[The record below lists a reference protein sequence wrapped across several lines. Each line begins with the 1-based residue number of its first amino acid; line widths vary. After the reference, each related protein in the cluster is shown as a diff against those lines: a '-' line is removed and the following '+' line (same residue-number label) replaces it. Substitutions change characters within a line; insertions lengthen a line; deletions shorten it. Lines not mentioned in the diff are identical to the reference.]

1 MKADSAIK
9 QRYKQ
14 RYRLRQFQGT
24 PNRSQHNKN
33 SNRNNSRDL
42 STSTDVILSPTASS
56 VSQLTPLSQKEKATL
71 FSLPAELITRISY
84 NLTLQEYSRFSRT
97 CKYLGT
103 HFQKELILFLK
114 YVYGL
119 SVKSGS
125 LVLYAYGAHLQYR
138 APKLLD
144 RILDEFFVDA
154 NDASNIGGPNTN
166 NRVSPT
172 SRQTNSRW
180 PTYWSVLYSLD
191 KAPNIEPPV
200 INTNT
205 SGISS
210 CCNECYFQPHQ
221 NMACYKCASTQY
233 QGSDIMTNPNPKLQ
247 FLQKY
252 AARMNAKF
260 AGRSGRSVSGERSHN
275 SGRRNEWLI
284 TDVRL
289 KKTYNMLIMQN
300 IRYGDVTLL
309 RFYLDKYGAPINA
322 KVTFSQEEQVY
333 LGADSELMKL
343 LDEYRIQVVLTP

>member
-14 RYRLRQFQGT
+14 RYRHRQLQVT
-24 PNRSQHNKN
+24 SSRSQHN
-33 SNRNNSRDL
+33 SNRNNSQDL
-42 STSTDVILSPTASS
+42 SLPATSTDVILSPMAS
-56 VSQLTPLSQKEKATL
+56 LTPLSRQEKATL

-84 NLTLQEYSRFSRT
+84 YLTLQDYSRFSRT
-97 CKYLGT
+97 CQYLNT
-103 HFQKELILFLK
+103 HFQKELILFLR

-125 LVLYAYGAHLQYR
+125 LILYAYGAHLQYR

-154 NDASNIGGPNTN
+154 NDSPNTACPNTN
-166 NRVSPT
+166 NRVSST
-172 SRQTNSRW
+172 LRQTNSRW

-191 KAPNIEPPV
+191 KAPNLELPV
-200 INTNT
+200 NSTNT

-221 NMACYKCASTQY
+221 NMPCYKCASTQY
-233 QGSDIMTNPNPKLQ
+233 QGSEPMTSPNPKLQ

-260 AGRSGRSVSGERSHN
+260 AGRSGRSMSGERSHN
-275 SGRRNEWLI
+275 NGRRNEWLI

-300 IRYGDVTLL
+300 IRYGDVSLL

-322 KVTFSQEEQVY
+322 QVTFSQEV
-333 LGADSELMKL
+333 
-343 LDEYRIQVVLTP
+343 RLTL

>member
-1 MKADSAIK
+1 
-9 QRYKQ
+9 
-14 RYRLRQFQGT
+14 
-24 PNRSQHNKN
+24 
-33 SNRNNSRDL
+33 L
-42 STSTDVILSPTASS
+42 STTSTDVILSPIAS
-56 VSQLTPLSQKEKATL
+56 LTPLSQKEKATL
-71 FSLPAELITRISY
+71 FSLPAELITRISH
-84 NLTLQEYSRFSRT
+84 NLTLPEYSRFSRT
-97 CKYLGT
+97 CKYLST
-103 HFQKELILFLK
+103 HFQKELILFLR

-144 RILDEFFVDA
+144 RILDEFFIDA
-154 NDASNIGGPNTN
+154 NDTPNVGPNTN

-172 SRQTNSRW
+172 SRQANSRW

-191 KAPNIEPPV
+191 KAPNIDPPPV
-200 INTNT
+200 NHTNT

-221 NMACYKCASTQY
+221 NMPCYKCASAQY
-233 QGSDIMTNPNPKLQ
+233 QGSEQVKNTNPKLQ

-260 AGRSGRSVSGERSHN
+260 AGRSGRPVSGERSHN
-275 SGRRNEWLI
+275 NGCRNEWLI

-322 KVTFSQEEQVY
+322 QVTFSQEVRY
-333 LGADSELMKL
+333 LF
-343 LDEYRIQVVLTP
+343 

>member
-1 MKADSAIK
+1 MKADSSIK
-9 QRYKQ
+9 QRCKQ

-24 PNRSQHNKN
+24 PRSQHNNNN
-33 SNRNNSRDL
+33 SNSSRNISRDL
-42 STSTDVILSPTASS
+42 STSTDVILSPIGSS
-56 VSQLTPLSQKEKATL
+56 VSQLTPLSQKENTTL
-71 FSLPAELITRISY
+71 LSLPAELITRISY
-84 NLTLQEYSRFSRT
+84 NLTLPEYSRFSRT
-97 CKYLGT
+97 CKYLGN
-103 HFQKELILFLK
+103 HFQKELILFLR

-154 NDASNIGGPNTN
+154 NDAPNSGPNN
-166 NRVSPT
+166 NKVSPT

-191 KAPNIEPPV
+191 KAPNIDPPV

-205 SGISS
+205 SGIGS
-210 CCNECYFQPHQ
+210 CCNECYFQPNQ
-221 NMACYKCASTQY
+221 NMPCYKCASTQY
-233 QGSDIMTNPNPKLQ
+233 QGSELMTNPNPKLQ

-260 AGRSGRSVSGERSHN
+260 AGRSGRSVPGERSHN
-275 SGRRNEWLI
+275 NSRRNEWLI

-322 KVTFSQEEQVY
+322 QVTFSQEEQVY

-343 LDEYRIQVVLTP
+343 LDEYRIRVVLTP

>member
-9 QRYKQ
+9 QSYKQ
-14 RYRLRQFQGT
+14 RYRNRQFQGT
-24 PNRSQHNKN
+24 LTRSQHNNN
-33 SNRNNSRDL
+33 SSRNNSQDL
-42 STSTDVILSPTASS
+42 STPTTSTDVILSPMAS
-56 VSQLTPLSQKEKATL
+56 LTPLSEKATL

-84 NLTLQEYSRFSRT
+84 CLSLQEYSRFSRT
-97 CKYLGT
+97 CQYLNA
-103 HFQKELILFLK
+103 HFQKELILFLR

-125 LVLYAYGAHLQYR
+125 LILYAYGAHLQYR

-154 NDASNIGGPNTN
+154 NDAQNAGPNAN
-166 NRVSPT
+166 HRVSQT
-172 SRQTNSRW
+172 LRQTNSRW

-191 KAPNIEPPV
+191 KAPNLELP
-200 INTNT
+200 TNT

-221 NMACYKCASTQY
+221 NLSCYKCASAQY
-233 QGSDIMTNPNPKLQ
+233 QGPEMTNPNPKLQ

-260 AGRSGRSVSGERSHN
+260 AGRSGRSVPGERSHN
-275 SGRRNEWLI
+275 NGRRNEWLI

-300 IRYGDVTLL
+300 IRYGDVSLL

-322 KVTFSQEEQVY
+322 QVTFSQEVRH
-333 LGADSELMKL
+333 L
-343 LDEYRIQVVLTP
+343 L